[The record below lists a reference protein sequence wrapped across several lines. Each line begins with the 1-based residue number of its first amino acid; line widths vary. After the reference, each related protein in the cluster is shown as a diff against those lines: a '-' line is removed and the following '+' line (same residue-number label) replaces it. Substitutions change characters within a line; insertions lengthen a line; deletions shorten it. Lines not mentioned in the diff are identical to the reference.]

1 MTPIDTRPSQICN
14 LRHWLVASDPVLSS
28 FSRRAVAAC
37 LVSLVVLG
45 VLTPTAG
52 ADSIGDKKAE
62 ARQIATQLSDL
73 QGQQGVLAERYNIA
87 VERLGTLQSKVIDA
101 KARLGASHH
110 NIELHRRE
118 VGRLAIK
125 EYAQGGSTSSQL
137 PLVLNSSSNDLGQRR
152 TYTAAA
158 IGDRDTILNDLR
170 VARDDGERQT
180 VALNEAVA
188 NADQAKQEVEAQR
201 NATQQAVDDQK
212 ALNDRVQG
220 ELAQLVAQEQARQAA
235 EQQRRAEAKAR
246 QEAEAARA
254 SAPPPAP
261 VGNPQAAPA
270 DAPTPATPQARAATP
285 PTPTP
290 TTGVTAPTPTTAM
303 APTAA
308 PPTPTTTTT
317 PAPTSTTPTPTTTA
331 APAPTSTT
339 PTPTTTAAPA
349 PTSTTPTPTTT
360 AAPAPT
366 STTPA
371 PSPTTAAAAPAPAPA
386 DLGPPVSSSPRPTPP
401 TPSSHAAGVRAQ
413 IVSLVESQVGVPYVF
428 GGSSPSGFDC
438 SGLVQWAYTQSGMSV
453 PRGATDQLH
462 ATRRIPLSDLQPGD
476 LVFYNGNDSLMGH
489 VAVYVGNGQIV
500 QALHS
505 GAPVKYDSL
514 YFWDAIAGAGTFL

>member
-339 PTPTTTAAPA
+339 P
-349 PTSTTPTPTTT
+349 
-360 AAPAPT
+360 
-366 STTPA
+366 A

>member
-14 LRHWLVASDPVLSS
+14 LRHWLVASPPVLSS
-28 FSRRAVAAC
+28 FSRRAVVAC
-37 LVSLVVLG
+37 LVLLVVVG

-52 ADSIGDKKAE
+52 ADSIGDKKDE
-62 ARQIATQLSDL
+62 ARQIATQLADL
-73 QGQQGVLAERYNIA
+73 QRQQGVLAERYNIA

-101 KARLGASHH
+101 KARLGVSHY
-110 NIELHRRE
+110 NIELRRRE

-137 PLVLNSSSNDLGQRR
+137 PLVLNSSSDDLGQRR

-158 IGDRDTILNDLR
+158 IGDRDTILNGLR

-201 NATQQAVDDQK
+201 NATQQAVDDQR

-235 EQQRRAEAKAR
+235 EQQRRAEEKAR

-270 DAPTPATPQARAATP
+270 DAPTPVTPQARAATP
-285 PTPTP
+285 PTTPP
-290 TTGVTAPTPTTAM
+290 TTGVTAPTPTTAAAPAP

-308 PPTPTTTTT
+308 
-317 PAPTSTTPTPTTTA
+317 TPTP
-331 APAPTSTT
+331 STT
-339 PTPTTTAAPA
+339 
-349 PTSTTPTPTTT
+349 S
-360 AAPAPT
+360 APAPT

-371 PSPTTAAAAPAPAPA
+371 PSPTTAPAAPAPAPA
-386 DLGPPVSSSPRPTPP
+386 DPGPLVSSSPRPTPP
-401 TPSSHAAGVRAQ
+401 APSSNAAGVRAQ

-438 SGLVQWAYTQSGMSV
+438 SGLVQWAYAQSGMSV

-462 ATRRIPLSDLQPGD
+462 ASRRIPLSDLQPGD
-476 LVFYNGNDSLMGH
+476 LVFYNGDDSLMGH
-489 VAVYVGNGQIV
+489 VAVYVGNGQVV

-514 YFWDAIAGAGTFL
+514 YFWDAIAGAGTFF